1 MNTTLL
7 EELDVLVIGGGFSGV
22 YQLDRLRTLG
32 YNVKIYEA
40 GTGLGGVWHWNSYP
54 GARVDTWAP
63 VYQFSREELWRDWNW
78 SEMYPGRDEL
88 VRYFEYV
95 DEKLDLSKDVRYET
109 RVLAGRFDEETH
121 TWTLVSRN
129 ERTGEEFTTQAR
141 FVIMCLGAG
150 SKPLFPNI
158 PGLEKFGGDC
168 FHTARWPLEGY
179 DLAGKRV
186 AVIGTG
192 ASGIQVIQEASKV
205 ADHLTVFQRTPNT
218 ALPMNQRALGEA
230 DNAEM
235 KKTYP
240 ERFANRKNTW
250 AGFDYDFL
258 KENIQ
263 DLTEERRNEILE
275 ELWTNGG
282 LQPWLGGFLNVLFDK
297 DDNDILYA
305 FWRDKT
311 RQRIT
316 RPELVELLA
325 PTEPIHPWGVK
336 RVSLEQNYYESLC
349 RDNVELV
356 DTSANPIRE
365 VAGDTIVTADGTRH
379 EVDVIVLATGFD
391 SVTGGLTAIDIRGTR
406 NETFEEVF
414 RGGSRTALGKATVGF
429 PNLLYV
435 YGPQSPNAF
444 CNGPTCAELE
454 GEHLIQIVEHMRNNG
469 YTRIE
474 AKPEAQQYWG
484 AHIAELTSA
493 TLFPLAKSWYMGA
506 NVPGKTVEML
516 MYPGGLSVY
525 LEILEKAAAGGY
537 QEQFELV

>member
-1 MNTTLL
+1 
-7 EELDVLVIGGGFSGV
+7 
-22 YQLDRLRTLG
+22 
-32 YNVKIYEA
+32 
-40 GTGLGGVWHWNSYP
+40 
-54 GARVDTWAP
+54 
-63 VYQFSREELWRDWNW
+63 
-78 SEMYPGRDEL
+78 
-88 VRYFEYV
+88 
-95 DEKLDLSKDVRYET
+95 
-109 RVLAGRFDEETH
+109 
-121 TWTLVSRN
+121 
-129 ERTGEEFTTQAR
+129 
-141 FVIMCLGAG
+141 
-150 SKPLFPNI
+150 
-158 PGLEKFGGDC
+158 
-168 FHTARWPLEGY
+168 
-179 DLAGKRV
+179 
-186 AVIGTG
+186 
-192 ASGIQVIQEASKV
+192 
-205 ADHLTVFQRTPNT
+205 
-218 ALPMNQRALGEA
+218 
-230 DNAEM
+230 M

-336 RVSLEQNYYESLC
+336 RVSLEQNYFESLC

-365 VAGDTIVTADGTRH
+365 VAGDAIVTADGTRH

-435 YGPQSPNAF
+435 YGPRARTHSAMVRHAPN
-444 CNGPTCAELE
+444 L
-454 GEHLIQIVEHMRNNG
+454 
-469 YTRIE
+469 
-474 AKPEAQQYWG
+474 K
-484 AHIAELTSA
+484 
-493 TLFPLAKSWYMGA
+493 A
-506 NVPGKTVEML
+506 N
-516 MYPGGLSVY
+516 
-525 LEILEKAAAGGY
+525 I
-537 QEQFELV
+537 